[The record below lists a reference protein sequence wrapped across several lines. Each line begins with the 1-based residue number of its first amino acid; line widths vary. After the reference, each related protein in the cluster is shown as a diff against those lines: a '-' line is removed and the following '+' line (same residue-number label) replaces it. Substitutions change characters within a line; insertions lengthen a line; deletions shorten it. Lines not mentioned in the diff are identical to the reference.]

1 MLNKLFYSVII
12 FCLTASVSLS
22 QKTED
27 TAPASANKQKVVG
40 TAAANRIDEIYL
52 LVEGKVKIVDDGD
65 TLIVETKDGN
75 LYTVRMQGIDAPEE
89 KQDFGAKSQK
99 KLSDL
104 ILGKDVT
111 VIVRKKDSLNRYIGT
126 VYVGGQDINLKQI
139 EAGLAWHFKKYG
151 YEQTEE
157 NQKIYEQ
164 AEQKARTEKSGLWK
178 NKNPVEPSIFRG
190 DRETT
195 EVDKKE
201 STEKPIV
208 ETSSNPTTNTVNP
221 TPAPSSN
228 KSPNRTY
235 IRGSRGGCYYIN
247 SKGSKTYV
255 DRSLCN

>member
-1 MLNKLFYSVII
+1 MLNKLFYLLII
-12 FCLTASVSLS
+12 FCLSANVSLS

-27 TAPASANKQKVVG
+27 TTPVSANKQKVVG

-52 LVEGKVKIVDDGD
+52 LIEGKVKIIDDGD
-65 TLIVETKDGN
+65 TISVETKDGN

-89 KQDFGAKSQK
+89 KQDYGEKSKK
-99 KLSDL
+99 KLRDL
-104 ILGKDVT
+104 TLGKAVT
-111 VIVRKKDSLNRYIGT
+111 VVVRKKDSLNRYIGT

-164 AEQKARTEKSGLWK
+164 AEKKARTERSGLWK
-178 NKNPVEPSIFRG
+178 DKSPVEPSVFRG
-190 DRETT
+190 DPETA
-195 EVDKKE
+195 EIEKQE
-201 STEKPIV
+201 SAEKPV
-208 ETSSNPTTNTVNP
+208 APTSSNSTTNNTNP
-221 TPAPSSN
+221 TPAASSN

-235 IRGSRGGCYYIN
+235 IQGSRGGCYYIN
-247 SKGSKTYV
+247 SKGNKTYV

>member
-1 MLNKLFYSVII
+1 MLKKLFYSFII
-12 FCLTASVSLS
+12 LCLSANVSIS
-22 QKTED
+22 QKSED
-27 TAPASANKQKVVG
+27 ITPPANKQKVVG

-126 VYVGGQDINLKQI
+126 VYAGGADINLKQI

-151 YEQTEE
+151 YEQTVE
-157 NQKIYEQ
+157 NQKIYERV
-164 AEQKARTEKSGLWK
+164 EQQARTEKRGLWK
-178 NKNPVEPSIFRG
+178 DKNPVEPSVFRG
-190 DRETT
+190 DQETKLEDKNELSEKTVVETT
-195 EVDKKE
+195 
-201 STEKPIV
+201 
-208 ETSSNPTTNTVNP
+208 SNSTTNNTNP
-221 TPAPSSN
+221 TPAAGSN

-235 IRGSRGGCYYIN
+235 IKGSRGGCYYIN
-247 SKGSKTYV
+247 SKGNKTYV